1 MKYLTLLMLCVAP
14 LAHADD
20 GALQQYLDQALRANP
35 ALAAQNQN
43 VRASDFDVDAA
54 RAQQFPQLSLN
65 ARYTHSD
72 GGRTIDIPTGQLLNP
87 VYDTLNRFLA
97 ERGEPP
103 QFPNVPDQS
112 IALLR
117 EHEQETKLSLSA
129 PLLAPELWANVDA
142 KRALA
147 GASRAQREA
156 YARTLVRQLKSA
168 YYGAVAATSAAGILE
183 ASEKL
188 LAENVRVAQSLVD
201 AGKATRDRVLRA
213 QAEHLDTVQQL
224 DAANV
229 RAAQA
234 QRLLNLLR
242 AQPDDAPLNLPK
254 PEDLRLPARAESA
267 PRTRPELRQLDQNLH
282 AAIAGERAAR
292 SASLPTLGIAADY
305 GIQGEDYRV
314 DSDSDFDTVSLVLR
328 WQLWDSGSRS
338 ARRHHAAAQRAE
350 LEMRREDLQRRL
362 ELALR
367 AANEDLASA
376 LRAVDTGSAR
386 VAAAE
391 EGFRIA
397 ERKRDAA
404 AISQLEF
411 LDAERALR
419 AARLQLAIAR
429 CDALDRDAE
438 LELANASYVLPDNL
452 MAP

>member
-1 MKYLTLLMLCVAP
+1 MKYLPLLMLCFAP
-14 LAHADD
+14 LARADD
-20 GALQQYLDQALRANP
+20 VSLQQYLDQALHANP
-35 ALAAQNQN
+35 ALAAQSQN
-43 VRASDFDVDAA
+43 VRASDFDLDAA
-54 RAQQFPQLSLN
+54 RAQQFPQLSFN

-97 ERGEPP
+97 ERGEAP

-129 PLLAPELWANVDA
+129 PLIAPELWAHVDA

-156 YARTLVRQLKSA
+156 YARTLVRQLKGA
-168 YYGAVAATSAAGILE
+168 YYGTIEATSAAGILA
-183 ASEKL
+183 ASESL
-188 LAENVRVAQSLVD
+188 LAENVRVSQALVD

-213 QAEHLDTVQQL
+213 EAEHLDAVQQL
-224 DAANV
+224 DAARV

-242 AQPDDAPLNLPK
+242 AEPDDTPLNLPQA
-254 PEDLRLPARAESA
+254 EDLRLPARLEST

-305 GIQGEDYRV
+305 GIQGENYRV

-328 WQLWDSGSRS
+328 WQLWDSG
-338 ARRHHAAAQRAE
+338 ARHAQRRHAAAQRAE
-350 LEMRREDLQRRL
+350 LELRRTDLQRRL
-362 ELALR
+362 ELARR
-367 AANEDLASA
+367 AASEDLATS
-376 LRAVDTGSAR
+376 LRAVDTGTAR
-386 VAAAE
+386 LAAAE
-391 EGFRIA
+391 ESFRIA

-404 AISQLEF
+404 ALSQLEF

-419 AARLQLAIAR
+419 SARLQLAIAR
-429 CDALDRDAE
+429 CAALDRDAE